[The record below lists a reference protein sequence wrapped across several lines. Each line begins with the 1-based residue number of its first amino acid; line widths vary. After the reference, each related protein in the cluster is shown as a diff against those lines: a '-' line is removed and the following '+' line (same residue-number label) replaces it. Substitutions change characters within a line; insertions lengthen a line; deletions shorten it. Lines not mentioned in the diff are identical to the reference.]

1 MCERKQLH
9 IKKDGDIILGKNID
23 KSKRATLNVTLG
35 FKEDLDKMRL
45 ANESYEEIL
54 RREIGGFNG
63 RLINV
68 REPIAFEL
76 KGEYTDE
83 KDEYKKVFWSDLQKC
98 QVGDFWSVSEGE
110 SCIHRDTASVIYR
123 DEDVVLIKFKTMIR
137 QRGIPFYDVEI
148 VSYNFLS
155 NF

>member
-1 MCERKQLH
+1 M
-9 IKKDGDIILGKNID
+9 
-23 KSKRATLNVTLG
+23 NVTLG
-35 FKEDLDKMRL
+35 FKQDLDKMRL

-63 RLINV
+63 SLLNV

-76 KGEYTDE
+76 KGMYDDE

-98 QVGDFWSVSEGE
+98 EVGDFWSVSEGE
-110 SCIHRDTASVIYR
+110 TCIYRETASVIYR
-123 DEDVVLIKFKTMIR
+123 DDDVVLIKFKSMSR
-137 QRGIPFYDVEI
+137 QRGIKFYDVEI

-155 NF
+155 NY